1 MESPMKAVV
10 GENKTIFYVH
20 PSALMQGTSAL
31 TARVTGP
38 WSNIGQ
44 QTLDW
49 TDFDEETLECVLK
62 FCYGRQYDVPWQS
75 SATKDE
81 STVAERAR
89 SHAEHKSNMDPD
101 RKELCDFVAVSH
113 QKLSRHFVQFHEETG
128 DFKVDLACNFAAR
141 VTVLQSSNACLA
153 TEGQRRNSEFNV
165 LMDRFLYQGRQD
177 SFCFIRYQQGL
188 TSQYAPCYLGSQFL
202 SFCLIYLLN
211 QKDTGRHFKRRT

>member
-89 SHAEHKSNMDPD
+89 SHAEH
-101 RKELCDFVAVSH
+101 
-113 QKLSRHFVQFHEETG
+113 
-128 DFKVDLACNFAAR
+128 
-141 VTVLQSSNACLA
+141 
-153 TEGQRRNSEFNV
+153 SE
-165 LMDRFLYQGRQD
+165 
-177 SFCFIRYQQGL
+177 S
-188 TSQYAPCYLGSQFL
+188 T
-202 SFCLIYLLN
+202 
-211 QKDTGRHFKRRT
+211 

>member
-1 MESPMKAVV
+1 MKNCFGPFLEEDSTSPRA
-10 GENKTIFYVH
+10 TIFCLADAIQIIYSNT
-20 PSALMQGTSAL
+20 PS
-31 TARVTGP
+31 
-38 WSNIGQ
+38 
-44 QTLDW
+44 
-49 TDFDEETLECVLK
+49 
-62 FCYGRQYDVPWQS
+62 S
-75 SATKDE
+75 SPE
-81 STVAERAR
+81 
-89 SHAEHKSNMDPD
+89 SNMDPD